1 MDFSVVFPFVQSPF
15 PPVSPPTRTS
25 VSSWKYKL
33 KTELSDCAPCLVL
46 MQSVMH
52 ALFFRKSR
60 HAEGK
65 TRVRLRPS
73 ASVDR
78 DRAARPIPLN
88 VICAAAA
95 RKSSCHPISSFRPFC
110 SSPFSATKCSLR
122 LLGNSARRAEGSLH
136 LQRSRST
143 SVKMASKIKL
153 L

>member
-1 MDFSVVFPFVQSPF
+1 MDFSVVFLPFVQSPF

-25 VSSWKYKL
+25 VSSWKYQL
-33 KTELSDCAPCLVL
+33 KTELPTPDGAPCLVL

-65 TRVRLRPS
+65 TRVRPS
-73 ASVDR
+73 ASV

-110 SSPFSATKCSLR
+110 SSPLSATKCSPR
-122 LLGNSARRAEGSLH
+122 LLGNSAWRATIIALAALSF
-136 LQRSRST
+136 
-143 SVKMASKIKL
+143 KL
-153 L
+153 CQNGFKDQT

>member
-1 MDFSVVFPFVQSPF
+1 MDFSVVFLPFVQSPF

-73 ASVDR
+73 VCVR
-78 DRAARPIPLN
+78 RPCCPPDSAKCHLRRRCKKI
-88 VICAAAA
+88 VM
-95 RKSSCHPISSFRPFC
+95 SSNLFLSAFLLL
-110 SSPFSATKCSLR
+110 SPFRYKVFPSP
-122 LLGNSARRAEGSLH
+122 
-136 LQRSRST
+136 SR
-143 SVKMASKIKL
+143 KL
-153 L
+153 CTESGGIIALAALSFKLCQNGFKDQT